1 MSGIERTNR
10 PIEEL
15 KLAGNLP
22 SPTGVGLAILELTR
36 GEDYSMGDVTRI
48 IQTDP
53 ALTGRILRI
62 ANSAASSPAQ
72 PITSVSQAAMRL
84 GVRSVRNVAL
94 GFSLVSGNRSGECRR
109 FDYERYW
116 AHSLAVAVAAAALA
130 EEVRGAA
137 PTDAFTCGLLCEIGS
152 LALASIHPERYEE
165 VLERAQGQGAGAL
178 LLLEQEVLD
187 IDHVQLGCALLRDW
201 GLPESFAQAVA
212 VLEQR
217 ELEGLAADT
226 DKLARILRAAH
237 GLAASILDSD
247 AELPSANELNLDRLR
262 LAALRQ
268 RCRADWLEW
277 GRTLQIPSKF
287 RASETSALPRSEL
300 ALAIPTSEASST
312 NTAARRGLRVLVVD
326 DDPVALRLIALHL
339 GRAGHEV
346 IKATTGREALL
357 AALEHAPQMVITD
370 WMMPDMDGL
379 ELCRTLRS
387 TEECRGMY
395 LIVLTG
401 RDRETLAV
409 DAFDSGADE
418 YFLKP
423 YDAKILLARV
433 RAGQRTI
440 ELREQVE
447 SDRRIQA
454 QQVADM
460 SVLNRKLE
468 AAAMTDVLTKLPNRR
483 FAMRRLE
490 EDLSIA
496 LANNTALSVV
506 MIDIDCFKQVNDE
519 HGHGM
524 GDLVLRETSNV
535 LRSIVRREDTVCRL
549 GGEEFLVIC
558 PGANLEQAAA
568 TAERMRRAVAHHVIG
583 YGYGRAVTISAGVAQ
598 REEGADTVDDLLRV
612 ADRRVYVAKA
622 AGRDQ
627 VCSEDPPRSH
637 ARSA

>member
-1 MSGIERTNR
+1 MNSKERGGK

-36 GEDYSMGDVTRI
+36 GEDYSMGEVTRV

-62 ANSAASSPAQ
+62 ANSAASSPSQ

-94 GFSLVSGNRSGECRR
+94 GFSLVSGNRSGECRN

-116 AHSLAVAVAAAALA
+116 AHSLAVAVAAQALA
-130 EEVRGAA
+130 EERGGVT
-137 PTDAFTCGLLCEIGS
+137 PTDAFTCGLLSNIGS
-152 LALASIHPERYEE
+152 LALASIHPERYEQ
-165 VLERAQGQGAGAL
+165 VLQRARAQGGML
-178 LLLEQEVLD
+178 LLVEQEMLD
-187 IDHVQLGCALLRDW
+187 IDHVQLGCALLSDW
-201 GLPESFAQAVA
+201 GLPESFAHAVGT
-212 VLEQR
+212 LEQR
-217 ELEGLAADT
+217 EPEPAPSPEAERLATLLRHAAAIAPAILDASTPCSVPDGVGLQ
-226 DKLARILRAAH
+226 LAEVTALRA
-237 GLAASILDSD
+237 
-247 AELPSANELNLDRLR
+247 
-262 LAALRQ
+262 
-268 RCRADWLEW
+268 RCRGDWLEW
-277 GRTLQIPSKF
+277 GRTLQIPSAF
-287 RASETSALPRSEL
+287 RPSEASALPKAELEVASPRS
-300 ALAIPTSEASST
+300 SNEAR
-312 NTAARRGLRVLVVD
+312 ARHGTGLRILAVD
-326 DDPVALRLIALHL
+326 DDPVSLRLISLHL
-339 GRAGHEV
+339 TRAGHEV
-346 IKATTGREALL
+346 LRATTGREALL
-357 AALEHAPQMVITD
+357 AALEHSPQMVITD

-395 LIVLTG
+395 VIVLTG
-401 RDRETLAV
+401 RDRESRAV
-409 DAFDSGADE
+409 EAFDAGADE

-423 YDAKILLARV
+423 FDSKLLLARV

-490 EDLSIA
+490 EDLGLA
-496 LANNTALSVV
+496 LANETALSLV

-524 GDLVLRETSNV
+524 GDLVLRETANV

-583 YGYGRAVTISAGVAQ
+583 YGYGRPVTISAGVAQ
-598 REEGADTVDDLLRV
+598 REEGADTVDELLRV

-627 VCSEDPPRSH
+627 VCSEDPPRSR
-637 ARSA
+637 AKSA

>member
-1 MSGIERTNR
+1 MSAKERGGK

-36 GEDYSMGDVTRI
+36 GEDYSMGDVTRV

-62 ANSAASSPAQ
+62 ANSAASSPTQ

-94 GFSLVSGNRSGECRR
+94 GFSLVSGHRSGECRS

-116 AHSLAVAVAAAALA
+116 AHSLAVAVAAQVLA
-130 EEVRGAA
+130 EETRGVT
-137 PTDAFTCGLLCEIGS
+137 PTDAFTCGLLSDIGS
-152 LALASIHPERYEE
+152 LALASIHPERYAE
-165 VLERAQGQGAGAL
+165 VLRRACEQEGSL
-178 LLLEQEVLD
+178 LLAERELLD
-187 IDHVQLGCALLRDW
+187 IDHVQLGCALLSEW
-201 GLPESFAQAVA
+201 GLPESFVYALGTVDTREPELAPSPEAERLARLLRHALALAPRILTGSQEGE
-212 VLEQR
+212 LPE
-217 ELEGLAADT
+217 ELELDVARAAT
-226 DKLARILRAAH
+226 VLAR
-237 GLAASILDSD
+237 
-247 AELPSANELNLDRLR
+247 
-262 LAALRQ
+262 
-268 RCRADWLEW
+268 CRGDWLEW
-277 GRTLQIPSKF
+277 GRTLQIPSALRK
-287 RASETSALPRSEL
+287 AESAGVPKAELEL
-300 ALAIPTSEASST
+300 ASQRAAAEAR
-312 NTAARRGLRVLVVD
+312 AKPGCGLRILAVD
-326 DDPVALRLIALHL
+326 DDPVSLRLITLHL
-339 GRAGHEV
+339 SRAGHEV
-346 IKATTGREALL
+346 IRATTGREALL

-395 LIVLTG
+395 VIVLTG
-401 RDRETLAV
+401 RDRESRAV
-409 DAFDSGADE
+409 EAFDAGADE

-423 YDAKILLARV
+423 FESRLLLARV

-468 AAAMTDVLTKLPNRR
+468 AAAMTDVLTRLPNRR
-483 FAMRRLE
+483 FALRRLE
-490 EDLSIA
+490 EDLGIA
-496 LANNTALSVV
+496 LANETALSVV
-506 MIDIDCFKQVNDE
+506 MIDIDLFKQVNDE

-524 GDLVLRETSNV
+524 GDLVLRETANV
-535 LRSIVRREDTVCRL
+535 LRGIVRREDTVCRL

-583 YGYGRAVTISAGVAQ
+583 YGYGRPVTISAGVAQ

-637 ARSA
+637 AKSA

>member
-1 MSGIERTNR
+1 MSAKERGGK

-36 GEDYSMGDVTRI
+36 GEDYSMGDVTRV

-62 ANSAASSPAQ
+62 ANSAASSPTQ

-94 GFSLVSGNRSGECRR
+94 GFSLVSGNRSGECRS

-116 AHSLAVAVAAAALA
+116 AHSLAVAVAAQVLA
-130 EEVRGAA
+130 EETRGVT
-137 PTDAFTCGLLCEIGS
+137 PTDAFTCGLLSDIGS
-152 LALASIHPERYEE
+152 LALASIHPERYTE
-165 VLERAQGQGAGAL
+165 VLRRANEQDGSL
-178 LLLEQEVLD
+178 LLAERELLD
-187 IDHVQLGCALLRDW
+187 IDHVQLGCALLSEW
-201 GLPESFAQAVA
+201 GLPESFAHALGTADTREPEPAPSPEAERLARLLRQALALAPRILAGTALGELPEGLDLDAARIGA
-212 VLEQR
+212 VL
-217 ELEGLAADT
+217 
-226 DKLARILRAAH
+226 
-237 GLAASILDSD
+237 S
-247 AELPSANELNLDRLR
+247 
-262 LAALRQ
+262 
-268 RCRADWLEW
+268 RCRGDWLEW
-277 GRTLQIPSKF
+277 SRTLQIPS
-287 RASETSALPRSEL
+287 ALRVTEAGLSPAVELEL
-300 ALAIPTSEASST
+300 ATQRGSSEARTKQGS
-312 NTAARRGLRVLVVD
+312 GLRILAVD
-326 DDPVALRLIALHL
+326 DDPVSLRLIALHL
-339 GRAGHEV
+339 SRAGHEV
-346 IKATTGREALL
+346 IRATTGREALL

-395 LIVLTG
+395 VIVLTG
-401 RDRETLAV
+401 RDRESRAV
-409 DAFDSGADE
+409 EAFDAGADE

-423 YDAKILLARV
+423 FESRLLLARV

-468 AAAMTDVLTKLPNRR
+468 AAAMTDVLTRLPNRR
-483 FAMRRLE
+483 FALRRLE
-490 EDLSIA
+490 EDLGIA
-496 LANNTALSVV
+496 LANETALSVV
-506 MIDIDCFKQVNDE
+506 MIDIDLFKQVNDE

-524 GDLVLRETSNV
+524 GDLVLRETANV
-535 LRSIVRREDTVCRL
+535 LRGIVRREDTVCRL

-583 YGYGRAVTISAGVAQ
+583 YGYGRPVTISAGVAQ

-637 ARSA
+637 AKSA

>member
-1 MSGIERTNR
+1 MNARERGGK

-36 GEDYSMGDVTRI
+36 GEDYSMGDVTRV

-62 ANSAASSPAQ
+62 ANSAASSPSQ

-94 GFSLVSGNRSGECRR
+94 GFSLVSGNRSGECRS

-116 AHSLAVAVAAAALA
+116 ASSLAVAVTAQALA
-130 EEVRGAA
+130 EELRGVT
-137 PTDAFTCGLLCEIGS
+137 PTDAFTCGLLSDIGS
-152 LALASIHPERYEE
+152 LALASIHPERYAE
-165 VLERAQGQGAGAL
+165 VLRRASEQESTL
-178 LLLEQEVLD
+178 LLAERELLD
-187 IDHVQLGCALLRDW
+187 IDHLQLGCALLSEW
-201 GLPESFAQAVA
+201 GLPESFAYALGAAEAREPEPAPSPEAERLARLLQHALALVPA
-212 VLEQR
+212 VLSGATTCALPAGL
-217 ELEGLAADT
+217 ELDAARLCAV
-226 DKLARILRAAH
+226 LAR
-237 GLAASILDSD
+237 
-247 AELPSANELNLDRLR
+247 
-262 LAALRQ
+262 
-268 RCRADWLEW
+268 CRGDWLEW
-277 GRTLQIPSKF
+277 SRTLQIPSAL
-287 RASETSALPRSEL
+287 RSPESSALPKAELEL
-300 ALAIPTSEASST
+300 ATKRACAEART
-312 NTAARRGLRVLVVD
+312 KQGRGLRILAVD
-326 DDPVALRLIALHL
+326 DDPVSLRLIALHL
-339 GRAGHEV
+339 TRAGHEV
-346 IKATTGREALL
+346 IRATTGREALL

-387 TEECRGMY
+387 TEECRGLY
-395 LIVLTG
+395 VIVLTS
-401 RDRETLAV
+401 RDRESRAV
-409 DAFDSGADE
+409 EAFDAGADE

-423 YDAKILLARV
+423 FDARLLLARV

-468 AAAMTDVLTKLPNRR
+468 AAAMTDVLTRLPNRR
-483 FAMRRLE
+483 FALRRLE
-490 EDLSIA
+490 EDLGIA
-496 LANNTALSVV
+496 LANETALSVV
-506 MIDIDCFKQVNDE
+506 MIDIDLFKQVNDE

-524 GDLVLRETSNV
+524 GDLVLRETANV
-535 LRSIVRREDTVCRL
+535 LRGIVRREDTVCRL

-583 YGYGRAVTISAGVAQ
+583 YGYGRPVTISAGVAQ

>member
-1 MSGIERTNR
+1 MNGKERAGK

-36 GEDYSMGDVTRI
+36 GEDYSMGDVTRV

-62 ANSAASSPAQ
+62 ANSAVSSPSQ

-94 GFSLVSGNRSGECRR
+94 GFSLVSGNRSGGCRS

-116 AHSLAVAVAAAALA
+116 ASSLAVAVAAQALA
-130 EEVRGAA
+130 EEVRGVT
-137 PTDAFTCGLLCEIGS
+137 PTDAFTCGLLSDIGS
-152 LALASIHPERYEE
+152 LALASIHPERYSE
-165 VLERAQGQGAGAL
+165 VLRRAHVGGESL
-178 LLLEQEVLD
+178 LLAERELLD
-187 IDHVQLGCALLRDW
+187 IDHVQLGCALISEW
-201 GLPESFAQAVA
+201 GLPESFAHALASSDAREPEVAPSPEAQRLARLLRQALA
-212 VLEQR
+212 LAPHISAGGATG
-217 ELEGLAADT
+217 ELPEGLDLDAA
-226 DKLARILRAAH
+226 
-237 GLAASILDSD
+237 
-247 AELPSANELNLDRLR
+247 RLGTVI
-262 LAALRQ
+262 A
-268 RCRADWLEW
+268 RCRADWLDW
-277 GRTLQIPSKF
+277 SRTLQLPS
-287 RASETSALPRSEL
+287 
-300 ALAIPTSEASST
+300 
-312 NTAARRGLRVLVVD
+312 AAREPSAGLVPTAGLEGAPTCAVTQARRKPGSGLRILAVD
-326 DDPVALRLIALHL
+326 DDPVSLRLIALHL
-339 GRAGHEV
+339 SRAGHEV
-346 IKATTGREALL
+346 IRATTGREALL

-395 LIVLTG
+395 VIVLTG
-401 RDRETLAV
+401 RDRESRAV
-409 DAFDSGADE
+409 EAFDAGADE

-423 YDAKILLARV
+423 FESRLLLARV
-433 RAGQRTI
+433 GVGQRTI

-468 AAAMTDVLTKLPNRR
+468 AAAMTDVLTRLPNRR
-483 FAMRRLE
+483 FALRRLE

-496 LANNTALSVV
+496 LASDTALSVV
-506 MIDIDCFKQVNDE
+506 MIDIDYFKLVNDE

-524 GDLVLRETSNV
+524 GDLVLRETANV
-535 LRSIVRREDTVCRL
+535 LRGIVRREDTVCRL
-549 GGEEFLVIC
+549 GGEEFLVVC
-558 PGANLEQAAA
+558 PGANLEHATA
-568 TAERMRRAVAHHVIG
+568 TAERMRRAVAHHVISF
-583 YGYGRAVTISAGVAQ
+583 GYGRPVTISAGVAQ
-598 REEGADTVDDLLRV
+598 REEGADSVDDLLRV
-612 ADRRVYVAKA
+612 ADRRVYLAKA

-627 VCSEDPPRSH
+627 VCSEDPPPPH
-637 ARSA
+637 AKSA

>member
-1 MSGIERTNR
+1 VL
-10 PIEEL
+10 PKAEL
-15 KLAGNLP
+15 EVA
-22 SPTGVGLAILELTR
+22 SPRSSNEARARHGTGL
-36 GEDYSMGDVTRI
+36 
-48 IQTDP
+48 
-53 ALTGRILRI
+53 RIL
-62 ANSAASSPAQ
+62 A
-72 PITSVSQAAMRL
+72 
-84 GVRSVRNVAL
+84 
-94 GFSLVSGNRSGECRR
+94 
-109 FDYERYW
+109 
-116 AHSLAVAVAAAALA
+116 
-130 EEVRGAA
+130 
-137 PTDAFTCGLLCEIGS
+137 
-152 LALASIHPERYEE
+152 
-165 VLERAQGQGAGAL
+165 
-178 LLLEQEVLD
+178 
-187 IDHVQLGCALLRDW
+187 
-201 GLPESFAQAVA
+201 
-212 VLEQR
+212 
-217 ELEGLAADT
+217 
-226 DKLARILRAAH
+226 
-237 GLAASILDSD
+237 
-247 AELPSANELNLDRLR
+247 
-262 LAALRQ
+262 
-268 RCRADWLEW
+268 
-277 GRTLQIPSKF
+277 
-287 RASETSALPRSEL
+287 
-300 ALAIPTSEASST
+300 
-312 NTAARRGLRVLVVD
+312 VD
-326 DDPVALRLIALHL
+326 DDPVSLRLISLHL
-339 GRAGHEV
+339 TRAGHEV
-346 IKATTGREALL
+346 LRATTGREALL
-357 AALEHAPQMVITD
+357 AALEHSPQMVITD

-395 LIVLTG
+395 VIVLTG
-401 RDRETLAV
+401 RDRESRAV
-409 DAFDSGADE
+409 EAFDAGADE

-423 YDAKILLARV
+423 FDSKLLLARV

-490 EDLSIA
+490 EDLGLA
-496 LANNTALSVV
+496 LANETALSVV

-524 GDLVLRETSNV
+524 GDLVLRETANV

-583 YGYGRAVTISAGVAQ
+583 YGYGRPVTISAGVAQ

-627 VCSEDPPRSH
+627 VCSEDPPRSR
-637 ARSA
+637 AKSA